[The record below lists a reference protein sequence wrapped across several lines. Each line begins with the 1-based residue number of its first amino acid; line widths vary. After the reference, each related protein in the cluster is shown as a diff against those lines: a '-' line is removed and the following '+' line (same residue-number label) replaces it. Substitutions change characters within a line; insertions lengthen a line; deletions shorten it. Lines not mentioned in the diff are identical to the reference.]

1 MAYFHGSVNNH
12 HVIRNGLIYI
22 SSFEDLKIFQVIL
35 SLLYFLTVV
44 VDEYL
49 DIRHRQILI
58 TKDLN

>member
-1 MAYFHGSVNNH
+1 MAYFYGSVNNH

-35 SLLYFLTVV
+35 PLFYFLAVV

-49 DIRHRQILI
+49 DIRHMQILI